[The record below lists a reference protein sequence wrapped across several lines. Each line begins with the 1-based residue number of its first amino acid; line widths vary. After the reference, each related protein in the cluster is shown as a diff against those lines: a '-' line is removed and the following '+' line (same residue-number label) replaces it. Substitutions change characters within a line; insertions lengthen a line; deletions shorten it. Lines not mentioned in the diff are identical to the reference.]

1 MVADSEQLQII
12 HGVCAHDCP
21 DTCSWKTEVS
31 DGRAVRL
38 YGDPEHPFTRGV
50 LCAKV
55 SHYLERVYHP
65 QRLLHPLRRTGRKGA
80 GEFEQISWEAA
91 LAEIGERWRALIAE
105 FGAESILPFS
115 SAGNQGLIQHSSLD
129 MRLFGL
135 MGCSQLER
143 SICGNVAHQGL
154 CATQGCGTGINPED
168 LVYSRLIV
176 LWGTN
181 TLVTNSHLWPVIQE
195 ARRQGARVIVVDP
208 IRTRTAAAADQH
220 LAVRPGTDTVLM
232 LAMMHVIIRD
242 GLVDMDYIQSYSEGF
257 AELSEHVGKYTPALA
272 APVTGLSAEQIETF
286 AREYATVRPAVLRPL
301 IGLEHHP
308 NGAMMFRTLACLP
321 VITGAW
327 RYRGGGLARSTGAF
341 QFAALNIDGLLK
353 PDTWLPDCRSLN
365 MRDLGGIL
373 TGTPERGHVRSL
385 LVYNS
390 NPAVTMPNQ
399 NLVRQGLQRE
409 DLFTIVHDLFLTDT
423 ARYADLVLPATS
435 QLEHLDIVPSW
446 GHHYLSLNRPAI
458 SPCGES
464 VSNTEFFRRL
474 AEAMGRTEPWLF
486 ESDEQL
492 LRTALDSDHPLLAGI
507 TLESLLQHGY
517 LHLHHEA
524 EWMPFAEGG
533 FATPSGRARLFT
545 SALSESGA
553 AAPPIPGEIPISPPG
568 RLQLVTGKAL
578 HFLNSSYSH
587 QEPHRRRAGEL
598 TLQIHAEDAAER
610 GLQDGAKVSV
620 ANEQGCVRAI
630 CSLSEKVQRG
640 VVCMPFGGLQDAS
653 GEYGS
658 VNILTPEW
666 PTDWGGGSG
675 FYACFVDVSAEK

>member
-1 MVADSEQLQII
+1 MSGNSDQLQII

-21 DTCSWKTEVS
+21 DTCSWKAEVS
-31 DGRAVRL
+31 NGQAVRL
-38 YGDPEHPFTRGV
+38 YGDPQHPFTRGV

-65 QRLLHPLRRTGRKGA
+65 ERLQVPLRRTGRKGA
-80 GEFEQISWEAA
+80 GQFEEISWDAA
-91 LAEIGERWRALIAE
+91 LAEIANRWRKQIEE
-105 FGAESILPFS
+105 FGAETILPFS

-135 MGCSQLER
+135 MGCSRLER
-143 SICGNVAHQGL
+143 NICGNVAHEGL

-168 LVYSRLIV
+168 LVHSRLIV

-195 ARRQGARVIVVDP
+195 SRRHGGRVIVVDP
-208 IRTRTAAAADQH
+208 IRTRTASAADQH

-232 LAMMHVIIRD
+232 LAMMHIIIRD
-242 GLVDMDYIQSYSEGF
+242 GLTDEDYIQRYSEGF
-257 AELSEHVGKYTPALA
+257 AELSDHVRQYTPELA
-272 APVTGLSAEQIETF
+272 ATVTGLSVEQIEAF

-341 QFAALNIDGLLK
+341 QFSALNTAGLLK
-353 PDTWLPDCRSLN
+353 PETWQPDCRSLN
-365 MRDLGGIL
+365 MRDLGRIL
-373 TGTPERGHVRSL
+373 HLEADKGAVRSL

-399 NLVRQGLQRE
+399 NLVRRGLQRE
-409 DLFTIVHDLFLTDT
+409 DLFTVVHDLFLTET
-423 ARYADLVLPATS
+423 ARFADLVLPATS

-458 SPCGES
+458 APCGQS
-464 VSNTEFFRRL
+464 VCNTELFRRL
-474 AEAMGRTEPWLF
+474 AAAMGRDETWLY

-492 LRTALDSDHPLLAGI
+492 LRTALDSGHPMLEGI
-507 TLESLLQHGY
+507 TLESLLEHGY
-517 LHLHHEA
+517 LHLNHA
-524 EWMPFAEGG
+524 PDWMPFAAGG
-533 FATPSGRARLFT
+533 FATPSGRARLFA
-545 SALSESGA
+545 SAGSESGA
-553 AAPPIPGEIPISPPG
+553 ALPPVPGEIPVRPPG
-568 RLQLVTGKAL
+568 RLQLVTGKTL

-587 QEPHRRRAGEL
+587 QEPHRRRAGQL
-598 TLQIHAEDAAER
+598 TVQMHEEDAAER
-610 GLQDGAKVSV
+610 ELQHGDSV
-620 ANEQGCVRAI
+620 ILQNEQGSVRAI
-630 CSLSEKVQRG
+630 CSVSPHVQRG
-640 VVCMPFGGLQDAS
+640 VISIPFGGLQDAS
-653 GEYGS
+653 GESVG

-675 FYACFVDVSAEK
+675 FYACFVEVSAEK